1 MNIEEM
7 KDYELIF
14 KAYQRMLL
22 RKLEGIQEAVRTG
35 DRKSADQQL
44 TALIEDTRA
53 SLDD

>member
-1 MNIEEM
+1 MDLEELN
-7 KDYELIF
+7 DYELIF

-22 RKLEGIQEAVRTG
+22 RELENVQEAVRTG
-35 DRKSADQQL
+35 DRKTADQRL